1 MNTVEHRFHVPGISC
16 GHCVATVVKAL
27 QPLGVQVAADTAG
40 KQLSVEAPPSI
51 SREQLV
57 KLLTEAGYPPSS

>member
-16 GHCVATVVKAL
+16 GHCVASIVKAL
-27 QPLGVQVAADTAG
+27 QPLGVAVAADTAG
-40 KQLSVEAPPSI
+40 KQLSVEAPPTV

-57 KLLTEAGYPPSS
+57 QRLTEAGYPPA

>member
-40 KQLSVEAPPSI
+40 KQLSVEAPATV
-51 SREQLV
+51 SREQIVQALV
-57 KLLTEAGYPPSS
+57 AAGYPPA